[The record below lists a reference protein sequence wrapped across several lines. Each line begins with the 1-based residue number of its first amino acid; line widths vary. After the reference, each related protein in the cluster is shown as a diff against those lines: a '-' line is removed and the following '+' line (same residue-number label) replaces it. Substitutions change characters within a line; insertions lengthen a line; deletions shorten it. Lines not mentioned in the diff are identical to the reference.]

1 VSGVDAAA
9 EPMIPRKR
17 FLLVGS
23 SGGHLTQML
32 AMREIWEES
41 DRAWVTFRKSDAV
54 SVLADERCH
63 WCHYPTNRHI
73 GNLVRNFG
81 LALRVL
87 WRERPDVVISTGA
100 GAAIPYF
107 LLGRAFGAVLV
118 YVEVYDRI
126 DSPTI
131 TGRIAARASHV
142 FALQWPEQQR
152 HYPRGTYIGPLL

>member
-1 VSGVDAAA
+1 MRAACA
-9 EPMIPRKR
+9 PERLATRKK

-23 SGGHLTQML
+23 SGGHLAQL
-32 AMREIWEES
+32 VAMRDIWDQS
-41 DRAWVTFRKSDAV
+41 DRAWVTFHKSDAI
-54 SVLADERCH
+54 STLDGERCY

-73 GNLVRNFG
+73 GNLIRNLG

-87 WRERPDVVISTGA
+87 WHERPDIVLSTGA

-107 LLGRAFGAVLV
+107 ILGRIFGAILV

-131 TGRIAARASHV
+131 TGKIAAKVSHV

-152 HYPRGTYIGPLL
+152 HYPHGTHIGPIL